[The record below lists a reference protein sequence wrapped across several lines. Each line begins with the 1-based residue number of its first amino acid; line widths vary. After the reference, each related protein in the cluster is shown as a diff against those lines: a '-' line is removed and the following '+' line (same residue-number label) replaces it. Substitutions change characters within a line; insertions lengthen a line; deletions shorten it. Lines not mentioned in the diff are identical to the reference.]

1 MKKLMLLPL
10 FLILGCIIAGLY
22 GSLHNQISY
31 GDSHDYFHQFKFIQ
45 FHIPLT
51 LQNRI
56 GASIV
61 GWRASWWMGIVIG
74 FFILPISLIVPGFTN
89 YCKAV
94 LRAFGIVAATAL
106 ATGVCALLY
115 TYLSIEESHDERIVL
130 YGNEISDPVAFIR
143 AGTMHNFSYLGGLIG
158 IVTGM
163 IWILAERKKANKRLT
178 LDDLKATT

>member
-1 MKKLMLLPL
+1 MKRLMLLPL
-10 FLILGCIIAGLY
+10 FLILGCLVAGLY

-31 GDSHDYFHQFKFIQ
+31 SISSDYFHQFKFIQ

-51 LQNRI
+51 LQNRL

-61 GWRASWWMGIVIG
+61 GWHASWWMGIVIG
-74 FFILPISLIVPGFTN
+74 FVILPISLTVPGLAN

-94 LRAFGIVAATAL
+94 LRTFVVVAVTAL
-106 ATGVCALLY
+106 VFGLCALLY
-115 TYLSIEESHDERIVL
+115 ACFSIDESNVARIVL
-130 YGNEISDPVAFIR
+130 YGNEINNPVAFMR

-163 IWILAERKKANKRLT
+163 IWLFVERSKANKRLK
-178 LDDLKATT
+178 LDGRP